1 MNTETEPKVE
11 RWVEITET
19 EYRAETYK
27 LCNLTTVRQTIE
39 IAQGGESEGR
49 LKVDEDCVERTSRY
63 YKRVNVKG
71 PSGRGTSNG

>member
-27 LCNLTTVRQTIE
+27 LCNLTTVRQTVE
-39 IAQGGESEGR
+39 LAQWGEDEGR
-49 LKVDEDCVERTSRY
+49 LKVASDYVERTSRY
-63 YKRVNVKG
+63 YKRVPTKG
-71 PSGRGTSNG
+71 ESGRGTSNV